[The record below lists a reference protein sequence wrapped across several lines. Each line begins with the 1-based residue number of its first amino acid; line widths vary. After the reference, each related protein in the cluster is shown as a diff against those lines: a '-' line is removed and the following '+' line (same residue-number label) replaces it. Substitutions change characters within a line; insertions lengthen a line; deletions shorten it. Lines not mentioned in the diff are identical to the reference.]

1 MSTFNELTFAPVYVV
16 DAKGRQAGLFR
27 AHKGKR
33 LIAAHRKPGT
43 TPFVG
48 ASRVNN
54 SITDFADTPVLFPGG
69 WVTLIYNGDG
79 GTGHAKYQPAPFSAS
94 DDVIALEPLSE
105 QATEPALLLIAS
117 MLTQQCVPKF
127 GFGYKLTLHRLG
139 RQKIM
144 IPVTTNPNGEQVVDW
159 DGLTRLGEELW
170 ADAKMRVQTVR
181 ELSSF
186 DDVAV
191 PELTYMA
198 MLITDVF
205 ESMRAAGKWFD
216 LSKALKSGS
225 PSVPYVAR
233 SGGGNGIGT
242 FLPHQGF
249 DPPNAGNAITIG
261 VSTSTVF
268 YQPVP
273 FYTSKEIQVLRH
285 NQLTADN
292 GLILVALL
300 REQMGKFQWGNGASL
315 ERLKATRIM
324 VPVTTNAKGEQ
335 SVDWDGM
342 NCLGKALRA
351 RAERAMNAVLGDVKS
366 PVEERL
372 SNDSLNTPVSRSR
385 RSGVVDQA
393 TSVIA

>member
-1 MSTFNELTFAPVYVV
+1 MITFDDLTFAPVYVT
-16 DAKGRQAGLFR
+16 DIEGRQAGLFL
-27 AHKGKR
+27 AHKGRR

-54 SITDFADTPVLFPGG
+54 SITDFAQTPVLFPGG

-79 GTGHAKYQPAPFSAS
+79 GTGHAKYQPVPFSAS
-94 DDVIALEPLSE
+94 DDVIALEPLSD

-127 GFGYKLTLHRLG
+127 GFGYKLTLHRLS

-144 IPVTTNPNGEQVVDW
+144 APMTTNADGEQVVDW
-159 DGLTRLGEELW
+159 AGLTRLGEVLL
-170 ADAKMRVQTVR
+170 ADAKMRARVVR
-181 ELSSF
+181 ELTPT
-186 DDVAV
+186 DNVTV
-191 PELTYMA
+191 PELTYVP
-198 MLITDVF
+198 MLITDIF

-216 LSKALKSGS
+216 LSKAISSGS

-233 SGGGNGIGT
+233 SGGGNGIGS

-249 DPPNAGNAITIG
+249 DPPNAGKAITIG

-285 NQLTADN
+285 HQLSADN
-292 GLILVALL
+292 GLILVTLL
-300 REQMGKFQWGNGASL
+300 REQMSKFQWGNGASL

-324 VPVTTNAKGEQ
+324 VPVTTDANGEQ
-335 SVDWDGM
+335 VVDWNGM
-342 NCLGKALRA
+342 SRYGRALRLST
-351 RAERAMNAVLGDVKS
+351 ERAMNVALKVSAEQRPAQKRGVIVS
-366 PVEERL
+366 EGRVE
-372 SNDSLNTPVSRSR
+372 SL
-385 RSGVVDQA
+385 
-393 TSVIA
+393 IA